1 MWVQFAP
8 PAMRWLMFGLFVLL
22 VLGVLAMPKE
32 ERARMFRGARRRRTG
47 RAFSSTMDAQWAS
60 PPDAGDAGASNT
72 SHVALPESS
81 ASLRRLSAFALA
93 ARVVLVA
100 SAVVLLVLVAWM
112 AIAFVLNLPGLR

>member
-47 RAFSSTMDAQWAS
+47 RAFSSSADAPWAS
-60 PPDAGDAGASNT
+60 PLDAGDAGASNT
-72 SHVALPESS
+72 SHVALRESS
-81 ASLRRLSAFALA
+81 GSLRRLSALALP

-100 SAVVLLVLVAWM
+100 SALLMVVLVAWV
-112 AIAFVLNLPGLR
+112 AIAFVLNLPGWR